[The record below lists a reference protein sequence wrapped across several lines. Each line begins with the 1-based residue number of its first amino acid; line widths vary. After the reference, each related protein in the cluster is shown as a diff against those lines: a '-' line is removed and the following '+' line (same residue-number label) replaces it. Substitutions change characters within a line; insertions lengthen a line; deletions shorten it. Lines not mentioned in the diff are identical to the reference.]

1 MLRAKNISGFVF
13 LLVLVAVF
21 TGTGFAQVEF
31 PLGSEVVNVTKAPYN
46 AKGDGKADDTEAI
59 QQALNDHPNGDY
71 IIYLPHGIY
80 KISNTL
86 TWPEDKEPKNSYKK
100 TILQGQSIG
109 GTIIKL
115 ADKCQGFDNADF
127 PTPVIFTGDGPNI
140 RQRNAVRDL
149 TIRTGKGN
157 PGAIGIRFNAGIQGT
172 INNVKIYSGDSTGV
186 YGIDMGFTDNIGPLL
201 LKNVEING
209 FNVGVYTA
217 GAMNGMTLEHV
228 TLGGQTKYGLENDNQ
243 TLAIRA
249 LRFKGAVPAVYNHGK
264 DASMV
269 MVDGTLEYSVPKGV
283 KSAPTTAI
291 INESN
296 LFVRSVMTSKFQ
308 TKIKSTKKAFGES
321 FVGNEIIEFATQES
335 QQLCHSPKQSM
346 RLPVAETPNFSE
358 QKADS
363 WTTIAGDYGG
373 KQSSGSDDAKAIQEA
388 IDDGAET
395 IYFPPGGRWTIN
407 RDIYIRNRV
416 RRILGTEGRID
427 GKGKF
432 IIEDGAFNELTIE
445 RFSEFGNGITMN
457 SRRAVLL
464 KNMMFKSFESS
475 ELGVGDIYMEDVSVG
490 SIQTNYQRL
499 WGRQVT
505 MNGDT
510 KAAKIQ
516 NNGGSI
522 WILGLTAR
530 DGNTILQNF
539 NKGSAELLGV
549 HVIASDK
556 AKTRPMFI
564 NDNSSLS
571 IVGLKETLTRGNPY
585 LKVVEESRQGSAIY
599 ALMGADQEKNES
611 GGSMVTLYTGYAP
624 KQGPNEKPIARMQ
637 KEFLLVQPNKLK
649 LSGTVEDDGRGDGL
663 CRVPVLWKK
672 ATGPGKA
679 MFSDSAEYQTDVSF
693 TASGRYNI
701 LFTANDGYQT
711 GSDTG
716 RVYVFDKRYTTLDHS
731 GDNIPS
737 GRGMDAWI
745 SQFDNYSPHSSDAT
759 LRVANVKDE
768 AGKIYLKFDL
778 SALPGPLFD
787 AALKLEFNTD
797 SINKPVQLNIFGLKE
812 TSKEMNYGEDKLGVD
827 WRDDELTW
835 ENAPANL
842 RDQAGGQFN
851 IRKNSGGGV
860 DTKYA
865 DYLGIITLN
874 PGAPLGAFLRTP
886 TLTEFFK
893 RKHPSNLYTLILT
906 AVEPGESLIQSRNAG
921 KNVAPSLFI
930 GYFDNSKSVG
940 GDAMDGGYTLSK
952 VNIDIYNLDCDFD
965 LTVGYPQFVQIEI
978 LNEFGKRMLTV
989 AAREL
994 AGEKKTNFK
1003 FKAKAFPTG
1012 KYILKIN
1019 GEAFTA
1025 EQKFY
1030 ILN

>member
-1 MLRAKNISGFVF
+1 MFRFRIFIASLFA
-13 LLVLVAVF
+13 VLVYPS
-21 TGTGFAQVEF
+21 FAQVEF

-46 AKGDGKADDTEAI
+46 AKGDGKTDDTEAI
-59 QQALNDHPNGDY
+59 QNALNDHPNGDY

-80 KISNTL
+80 KITNTL
-86 TWPEDKEPKNSYKK
+86 TWPEGKKPEDAYKR

-115 ADKCQGFDNADF
+115 EDNCQGFDNPDF
-127 PTPVIFTGDGPNI
+127 PMPILMTGEGPKI
-140 RQRNAVRDL
+140 KQRNSIRDL

-157 PGAIGIRFNAGIQGT
+157 SGAIGIRYNAGMQGT
-172 INNVKIYSGDSTGV
+172 ISNVKVYSGDSSGV
-186 YGIDMGFTDNIGPLL
+186 YGIDMGFTENIGPLL

-228 TLGGQTKYGLENDNQ
+228 TLGGQKKYGLENDNQ
-243 TLAIRA
+243 TLAIRG
-249 LRFKGAVPAVYNHGK
+249 LRFKGSVPAVYNHGK

-269 MVDGTLEYSVPKGV
+269 LVDATLEYNTAKGV
-283 KSAPTTAI
+283 KTAPTTAI

-296 LFVRSVMTSKFQ
+296 LFARSVMTSKFH
-308 TKIKSTKKAFGES
+308 TKIKSSKKAFGES
-321 FVGNEIIEFATQES
+321 FVGNEIIEFATQAS

-346 RLPVAETPNFSE
+346 RVPVAETPNFSE
-358 QKADS
+358 QKADN
-363 WTTIAGDYGG
+363 WITIAGDYGG
-373 KQSSGSDDAKAIQEA
+373 KQNTGSDDAKAIQDA

-416 RRILGTEGRID
+416 RRFIGTEGHID

-445 RFSEFGNGITMN
+445 RFSEFGNGIIFK
-457 SRRAVLL
+457 SRRSLLL
-464 KNMMFKSFESS
+464 KNMMFRSFESD
-475 ELGVGDIYMEDVSVG
+475 ELGVGDVYMEDVAVG
-490 SIQTNYQRL
+490 TIQLNYQKM
-499 WGRQVT
+499 WGRQIT
-505 MNGDT
+505 MSGDT
-510 KAAKIQ
+510 KAPKIQ
-516 NNGGSI
+516 NNGGTI

-539 NKGSAELLGV
+539 NKGFAELLGV

-571 IVGLKETLTRGNPY
+571 IAGLKETITRGNPF
-585 LKVVEESRQGSAIY
+585 LKIVEESRMGSAIY
-599 ALMGADQEKNES
+599 PLMGANQEKNEG

-624 KQGPNEKPIARMQ
+624 KQGANEKPIAKIA
-637 KEFLLVQPNKLK
+637 KEQLLVQPNKLR
-649 LSGTVEDDGRGDGL
+649 LVGDVEDDGRGDGL
-663 CRVPVLWKK
+663 CRVPVEWKK
-672 ATGPGKA
+672 GSGPGKA
-679 MFSDSAEYQTDVSF
+679 TFSDSSSYETDVSF
-693 TASGRYNI
+693 TSSGRYNI

-711 GSDTG
+711 GTDTG
-716 RVYVFDKRYTTLDHS
+716 KVYVFDKRYTTLDHS

-737 GRGMDAWI
+737 GRGMDTWI
-745 SQFDNYSPHSSDAT
+745 SQFDNYSPHNTDQT

-768 AGKIYLKFDL
+768 GGKIYLKFDL

-787 AALKLEFNTD
+787 AALKLEFDTD
-797 SINKPVQLNIFGLKE
+797 SIKKPVQLNIFGLKE
-812 TSKEMNYGEDKLGVD
+812 TSKDMSFGEEKLGID

-835 ENAPANL
+835 ENAPANIH
-842 RDQAGGQFN
+842 DQNGGQFN

-865 DYLGIITLN
+865 DYLGIITIN
-874 PGAPLGAFLRTP
+874 PKAPLGAFLRTP

-893 RKHPSNLYTLILT
+893 RKHESGLYTLILT
-906 AVEPGESLIQSRNAG
+906 AVEPGETLIKSKQAG
-921 KNVAPSLFI
+921 KNFAPSLFV
-930 GYFDNSKSVG
+930 GYFDNSKSVT

-952 VNIDIYNLDCDFD
+952 VNIDIYSLDCDFD
-965 LTVGYPQFVQIEI
+965 LTVGYPQFIQIEI
-978 LNEFGKRMLTV
+978 LNEFGKRMLVV

-994 AGEKKTNFK
+994 PGEKKTNFK
-1003 FKAKAFPTG
+1003 FKAKVFPTG
-1012 KYILKIN
+1012 KYTLKII